1 MTASTE
7 LERRQHVDAV
17 LAERARL
24 LARPAAEVSTSESA
38 ELIEFG
44 AGDERYAIE
53 AACVWRLERLGSIT
67 PLPGAPRYFAGVTNL
82 HGQLVPLIDLRLLLG
97 ATATAAPTYGLV
109 LGDQRAQFAVVA
121 ETLLAM
127 RTVSLD
133 ELGSHAMAR
142 TLVRHILPDGSAV
155 IDGAALIADPRL
167 VIGDFVAEGILEEDP
182 R

>member
-1 MTASTE
+1 MTTGTE

-17 LAERARL
+17 LAERARQ
-24 LARPAAEVSTSESA
+24 LARPVVAASVSETA

-67 PLPGAPRYFAGVTNL
+67 PLPGAPRHFAGVTNL
-82 HGQLVPLIDLRLLLG
+82 HGQLVPLIDLRVLLG
-97 ATATAAPTYGLV
+97 ATPTATPTFGLV
-109 LGDQRAQFAVVA
+109 LGDGRAQLAVVA

-133 ELGSHAMAR
+133 ELGSHATAR
-142 TLVRHILPDGSAV
+142 TLLRHILPDGSAV
-155 IDGAALIADPRL
+155 IDGAALMADPRL
-167 VIGDFVAEGILEEDP
+167 IIGDIVADGILKEGP
-182 R
+182 Q